1 VLAVATGRDLSG
13 MQFRDRIQ
21 RCGDCGTDFLVTI
34 EEQRELVSRGLAP
47 HRRRCSDCRT
57 GDEDNGECEGRV
69 KWFDDRKG
77 YGFIE
82 WKDGEDVFVH
92 FSSIRGQGFRTLKEG
107 EGVRFR
113 VAEGEKGLQAM
124 DVMRLSDVSS
134 VFTFYSVTRMAH
146 L

>member
-1 VLAVATGRDLSG
+1 MR
-13 MQFRDRIQ
+13 FKDRVQ
-21 RCGDCGTDFLVTI
+21 KCEDCEADFVVTI

-47 HRRRCSDCRT
+47 HRRCCPACRT
-57 GDEDNGECEGRV
+57 SNDGNQECDGRV

-82 WKDGEDVFVH
+82 WQDGEDVFVH

-124 DVMRLSDVSS
+124 DVLRLSDVSS
-134 VFTFYSVTRMAH
+134 VFAFYSVTRMAH

>member
-1 VLAVATGRDLSG
+1 

-21 RCGDCGTDFLVTI
+21 KCGDCGADFLVTI
-34 EEQRELVSRGLAP
+34 EEQRELVGRGLTP
-47 HRRRCSDCRT
+47 HRRRCSECRSG
-57 GDEDNGECEGRV
+57 GDDNRECEGRV
-69 KWFDDRKG
+69 KWFDGRKG

-92 FSSIRGQGFRTLKEG
+92 FSSIRGQGFRALKEG

-124 DVMRLSDVSS
+124 DVTRLSDVSS